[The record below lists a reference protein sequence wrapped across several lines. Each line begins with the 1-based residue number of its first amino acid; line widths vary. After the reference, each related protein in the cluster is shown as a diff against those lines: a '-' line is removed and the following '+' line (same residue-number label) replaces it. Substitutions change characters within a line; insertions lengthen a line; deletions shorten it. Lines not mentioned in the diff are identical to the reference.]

1 MNDISFAA
9 LGAIGGATVGVFG
22 TRRYFK
28 KKFSAKADAEI
39 EEVKQTFR
47 KHLQEIDD
55 KITVIDQ
62 HFYPDDSINTPSE
75 APFMSEPDSDEENP
89 QYIYS
94 VDNRQSEL
102 EYISADEYG
111 SDIDYELM
119 ALVYYTDGILA
130 DERGNKITNAPL
142 LVGSNFAEH
151 FGEEEDDTVFVRN
164 DTEQTYFEI
173 ALSQRAYSEVFGEDD
188 V

>member
-9 LGAIGGATVGVFG
+9 LGAIGGVTVGVFG

-28 KKFSAKADAEI
+28 KKFARKADAEI
-39 EEVKQTFR
+39 EEVKKTFR

-62 HFYPDDSINTPSE
+62 HFCPDDSANTSSE
-75 APFMSEPDSDEENP
+75 ASFMDESDSDEENP
-89 QYIYS
+89 QYGYS
-94 VDNRQSEL
+94 VDNRQSVL
-102 EYISADEYG
+102 EYINADEYG
-111 SDIDYELM
+111 SDVDYELV
-119 ALVYYTDGILA
+119 ALTYYTDGVLA
-130 DERGNKITNAPL
+130 DERGNKITDVPL
-142 LVGSNFAEH
+142 LVGSNFADH

-164 DTEQTYFEI
+164 DTEQIYFEI